1 MNKKLERCEKCVY
14 YYCNPNVKSASD
26 FKEHPIWIRCKH
38 RRFFGCIE
46 TIFFNDNR
54 IIYAFLQSAK
64 KFIKYPKCFKAK
76 ETSNESK
83 NKES

>member
-14 YYCNPNVKSASD
+14 YYCNPNVKSAKD
-26 FKEHPIWIRCKH
+26 FMQHPFWITCQN
-38 RRFFGCIE
+38 RRFSGRIE
-46 TIFFNDNR
+46 TIWYNNSSVISQFFN
-54 IIYAFLQSAK
+54 AAK
-64 KFIKYPKCFKAK
+64 KYIKYPKCFKAK